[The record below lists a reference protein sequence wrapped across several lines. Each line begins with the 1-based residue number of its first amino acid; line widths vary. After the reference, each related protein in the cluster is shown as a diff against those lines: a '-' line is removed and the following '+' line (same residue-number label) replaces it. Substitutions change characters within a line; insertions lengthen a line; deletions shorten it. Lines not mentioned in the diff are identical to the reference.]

1 LCNSKTDALL
11 PETTEKRLPQR
22 VDLLRKLED
31 FLEQDQAED

>member
-1 LCNSKTDALL
+1 MRSYPRPPK
-11 PETTEKRLPQR
+11 KRLRQR